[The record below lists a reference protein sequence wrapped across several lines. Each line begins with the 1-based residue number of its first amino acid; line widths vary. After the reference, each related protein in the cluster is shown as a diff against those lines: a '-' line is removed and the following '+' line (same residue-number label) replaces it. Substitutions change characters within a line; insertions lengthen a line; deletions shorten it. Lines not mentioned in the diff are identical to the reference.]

1 MDQQDRPPDSP
12 ADDRWMTFAE
22 LAVARGINKASASK
36 LVRRHKWRRQTDN
49 QGSVRILVPTEALD
63 SPTVSPTD
71 GPTDSPSVSPT
82 DISAVIKPLETAI
95 IALREQLESTKNQ
108 LDRAEN
114 RAEQAETRADRAERA
129 IADERDRAD
138 RAESS
143 RDTERSRADELR
155 DRLDDLGSK
164 LDGAQAELA
173 TAMDLAEQATAERE
187 AAQIAQGEAEADAA
201 ELRQAEAERRAR
213 GVLARLKAA
222 WRGE

>member
-22 LAVARGINKASASK
+22 LAVARGISKASASK

-49 QGSVRILVPTEALD
+49 QGSVRILVPAEALD
-63 SPTVSPTD
+63 SPTVSPM
-71 GPTDSPSVSPT
+71 

-95 IALREQLESTKNQ
+95 IALREQLESTENQ

-129 IADERDRAD
+129 IADERNRAD

-164 LDGAQAELA
+164 LDDAPAELA
-173 TAMDLAEQATAERE
+173 TAQDQNE
-187 AAQIAQGEAEADAA
+187 A
-201 ELRQAEAERRAR
+201 LRRAEAERRAR

>member
-22 LAVARGINKASASK
+22 LAVARGISKASASK

-49 QGSVRILVPTEALD
+49 QGSVRILVPAEALD
-63 SPTVSPTD
+63 SPAVSPMDIPD
-71 GPTDSPSVSPT
+71 GPSVSPM

-95 IALREQLESTKNQ
+95 IALREQLESAENQ

-129 IADERDRAD
+129 IADERNRAD

-164 LDGAQAELA
+164 LDDAQAELA
-173 TAMDLAEQATAERE
+173 TAQDQNE
-187 AAQIAQGEAEADAA
+187 A
-201 ELRQAEAERRAR
+201 LRRAEAERRAR